1 MGNSVKKRLMAGLCI
16 LALAVGVFFGNSV
29 QPVYTKSKL
38 SALHVEGTKLCDK
51 KGKVVQLRGVSTH
64 GLSWYPEY
72 VNDKY
77 FKELHDKWGANV
89 VRLAMYTEEYNGYCS
104 GDANNRKNLKALVKK
119 GVKLASKYNM
129 YVIVDWHIL
138 SDGNP
143 KTHQKASKAFFKDMS
158 KALKGY
164 DNVLYEIC
172 NEPNGGTDWKTIKS
186 YAKAVRMTRM
196 RSLSWEHLPGHR
208 MWIRRRPVQS
218 ADIKTSCMHSISM
231 REHTKMICAI
241 K

>member
-16 LALAVGVFFGNSV
+16 LALAVGVFLGNSV

-64 GLSWYPEY
+64 GLSRYPEY

-104 GDANNRKNLKALVKK
+104 GDANNRKNLKALIKK
-119 GVKLASKYNM
+119 GVKLASN
-129 YVIVDWHIL
+129 IIC
-138 SDGNP
+138 
-143 KTHQKASKAFFKDMS
+143 MS
-158 KALKGY
+158 
-164 DNVLYEIC
+164 
-172 NEPNGGTDWKTIKS
+172 
-186 YAKAVRMTRM
+186 
-196 RSLSWEHLPGHR
+196 SLTG
-208 MWIRRRPVQS
+208 IF
-218 ADIKTSCMHSISM
+218 
-231 REHTKMICAI
+231 
-241 K
+241 

>member
-16 LALAVGVFFGNSV
+16 LALAVGVFLGNSV

-143 KTHQKASKAFFKDMS
+143 KTHQKASKAFFQGYVKGS
-158 KALKGY
+158 ERLRQCAL
-164 DNVLYEIC
+164 
-172 NEPNGGTDWKTIKS
+172 
-186 YAKAVRMTRM
+186 
-196 RSLSWEHLPGHR
+196 
-208 MWIRRRPVQS
+208 
-218 ADIKTSCMHSISM
+218 
-231 REHTKMICAI
+231 
-241 K
+241 